1 MLKLMRAPAKYIQGK
16 DALLSTY
23 DETKNLGKS
32 FLFICS
38 RSGEKACRA
47 HLEQSFAGKEAAIR
61 FEIFGGH
68 SSEGEIQRMR
78 DIVRAHGID
87 CVAGVGGGSAIDTAK
102 ATAYYEGLPVLVIP
116 TVSATDAPC
125 TGLSVIY
132 KDDGSFSKYLFY
144 PKNPDV
150 VLVDSTVIAN
160 APVKFLV
167 AGMGDALGTYF
178 EARMCARAKAPSLEN
193 GGITRS
199 ALALCRLCYETLLE
213 NGARAKAAVERHLLT
228 PDVEAI
234 IEANIYLSGVGAD
247 NGGLC
252 VAHSVY
258 NGFTAGGPRQRGGLR
273 HHRATV
279 AGKRARRGTAPG
291 AGLLSEC
298 GPARD
303 PGGNGRHRPRA
314 GGRGRREGLRA
325 GRKHPQHD
333 RRRHAGGTDRRRSG
347 GGRPGPRP
355 ARLIDETI
363 RQTKRCAD

>member
-23 DETKNLGKS
+23 GETKNLGTS

-38 RSGEKACRA
+38 RSGEKTCRA

-213 NGARAKAAVERHLLT
+213 NGARAKA
-228 PDVEAI
+228 PW
-234 IEANIYLSGVGAD
+234 SGI
-247 NGGLC
+247 C
-252 VAHSVY
+252 S
-258 NGFTAGGPRQRGGLR
+258 PRMW
-273 HHRATV
+273 
-279 AGKRARRGTAPG
+279 
-291 AGLLSEC
+291 
-298 GPARD
+298 
-303 PGGNGRHRPRA
+303 
-314 GGRGRREGLRA
+314 
-325 GRKHPQHD
+325 
-333 RRRHAGGTDRRRSG
+333 RRSL
-347 GGRPGPRP
+347 RPISTSRAWARTTAACAWPTPCTTASPPWKNALRPTAAWWPSAPSCNCCWKTRP
-355 ARLIDETI
+355 ARNCA
-363 RQTKRCAD
+363 RCRTSV